1 MAIVFIAL
9 KKEQLKVHAE
19 KDQLHSYAN
28 KQLKTFR
35 DQDELEEWFYKSEE
49 VQKNTPLSF
58 GILSKKVGFC
68 QRQCKY
74 LLNDSFFI

>member
-1 MAIVFIAL
+1 MPLVYEIFNFYINKRDKNYVLYMAIAFIAL

-49 VQKNTPLSF
+49 V
-58 GILSKKVGFC
+58 
-68 QRQCKY
+68 
-74 LLNDSFFI
+74 

>member
-1 MAIVFIAL
+1 MAIAFIAL

-49 VQKNTPLSF
+49 V
-58 GILSKKVGFC
+58 
-68 QRQCKY
+68 
-74 LLNDSFFI
+74 